1 MLSEMPRPYDPVGM
15 SGGARM
21 KDQLTSADLN
31 KWMLSLSR
39 LVGEAVDDLQAAG
52 DEAPALN
59 AEYERAWAIVYEKLP
74 TDDSVASREKAAKN
88 ATIAERE
95 AASRAANRLKRC
107 ERVLQARMAQLSALQ
122 SVGASVREE
131 AKFGRVAPE
140 MSP

>member
-1 MLSEMPRPYDPVGM
+1 
-15 SGGARM
+15 M
-21 KDQLTSADLN
+21 KDQITSADLN

-39 LVGEAVDDLQAAG
+39 LVGEAVDDLQDAG

-59 AEYERAWAIVYEKLP
+59 AEYERAWAIVYERLP

-131 AKFGRVAPE
+131 AKFGRTGPE
-140 MSP
+140 VT